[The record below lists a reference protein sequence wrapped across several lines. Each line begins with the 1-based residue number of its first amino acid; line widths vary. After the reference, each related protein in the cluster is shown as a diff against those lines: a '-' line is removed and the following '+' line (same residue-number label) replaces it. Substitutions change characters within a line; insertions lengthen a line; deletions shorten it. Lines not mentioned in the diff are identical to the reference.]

1 MQGWDCGDR
10 WEIENIIKSMDLG
23 KSQLYYLPTMWSC
36 LSKLIQA
43 SASSPEKQGELH
55 CQSHNVAERIK
66 VTQVPAHSKCSI
78 NAAVIVKSSNA
89 FSWTNFFMLL
99 KLEHSSN
106 KKPNDLWQFSDD
118 TQDMGALEK
127 QDMAETE
134 AVATYWV
141 LTSWCKYSKGMS
153 ILSQQKERMT
163 PHQVLV
169 SLRQN

>member
-1 MQGWDCGDR
+1 
-10 WEIENIIKSMDLG
+10 
-23 KSQLYYLPTMWSC
+23 
-36 LSKLIQA
+36 
-43 SASSPEKQGELH
+43 
-55 CQSHNVAERIK
+55 
-66 VTQVPAHSKCSI
+66 
-78 NAAVIVKSSNA
+78 
-89 FSWTNFFMLL
+89 MLL

-127 QDMAETE
+127 QDVAGTE

-141 LTSWCKYSKGMS
+141 LTSWCKYNKGMS